1 MITRRFRGKRKT
13 PTVFNA
19 VAGSNAADGTEVCK
33 IAGLFLLNNLT
44 NKFDRNSIGLYRD
57 DGLAKFK
64 SINGHHADKIR

>member
-1 MITRRFRGKRKT
+1 M
-13 PTVFNA
+13 
-19 VAGSNAADGTEVCK
+19 GSNAADGTEVCK